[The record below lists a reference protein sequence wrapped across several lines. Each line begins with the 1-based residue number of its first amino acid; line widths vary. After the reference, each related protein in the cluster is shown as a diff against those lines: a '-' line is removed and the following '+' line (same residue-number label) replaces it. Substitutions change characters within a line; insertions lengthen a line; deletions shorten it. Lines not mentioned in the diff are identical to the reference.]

1 MLWMCPL
8 TLSLPRAPVDVPAR
22 TVCLVASA
30 ISLGFA
36 IHINNGL
43 VQPGAILWLSL
54 ALAMGFAAFMKPSQK
69 SLLSRHAPRAL
80 PWLVAGGLAIQF
92 FLLYLNRSSDGWKSF
107 ASGCVYYALLSTA
120 AMLCIAM
127 VVYPIKSRLIFAIIL
142 PVFGL
147 MGVWMLGTGPRP
159 KIDVWQA
166 QMAGLDAMRQGI
178 DPWSSTFPDV
188 YKLPDIYAPG
198 TVKNGIVQLGFP
210 YPPLSVLF
218 DLPAYAV
225 FRDYRYSNLAAMMI
239 AAACIAY
246 ARPGRMGPLLGALFL
261 FTPRVFLV
269 LANGWTEPMVAMFL
283 AATVFCACRRPGAMP
298 WMLGLF
304 LVSKQYVPL
313 AMLPAML
320 LLKPK
325 WDWRDAANLLGKAAL
340 IGAAVSLPLALWNF
354 RAFLHSTLLV
364 ASGAKFRLDAL
375 SYFAYS
381 AQLHDWTPPQ
391 SLGRVSFLAAL
402 VTGVFVL
409 RRGERSAAGFSAGV
423 ALVFMMFFCLNKFA
437 FCNYYYFI
445 VATLCTSAAAL
456 QGRETILADA
466 EVVAFKDYAI
476 AA

>member
-1 MLWMCPL
+1 MRSIQPKPCIP
-8 TLSLPRAPVDVPAR
+8 SVDVPAR

-30 ISLGFA
+30 IALGFA

-54 ALAMGFAAFMKPSQK
+54 AIAMGFAAFIRPSHA
-69 SLLSRHAPRAL
+69 SLLSRHAGRGL
-80 PWLVAGGLAIQF
+80 PWLLAGGIGIQF
-92 FLLYLNRSSDGWKSF
+92 LLLFLNRSSDGWKSF
-107 ASGCVYYALLSTA
+107 ASGCVYYGLLGTA
-120 AMLCIAM
+120 AMLCTAM
-127 VVYPIKSRLIFAIIL
+127 VFYPLKSRLIFAIIL
-142 PVFGL
+142 PFFGL
-147 MGVWMLGTGPRP
+147 MGVWMLATGPRP

-166 QMAGLDAMRQGI
+166 QTAGLDAMKRGI

-188 YKLPDIYAPG
+188 YNLPDIYAPG

-218 DLPAYAV
+218 DLPGYV
-225 FRDYRYSNLAAMMI
+225 FFRDYRYSNLAAMMI

-246 ARPGRMGPLLGALFL
+246 ARPGRPGPLLGALFL

-304 LVSKQYVPL
+304 LVSKQYLPL
-313 AMLPAML
+313 AILPAML
-320 LLKPK
+320 LIKPK
-325 WDWRDAANLLGKAAL
+325 WNLRDMAVLLGKAAL
-340 IGAAVSLPLALWNF
+340 IGAAVSLPLALWNC
-354 RAFLHSTLLV
+354 RAFLHSTFLV

-375 SYFAYS
+375 SYFAYY

-391 SLGRVSFLAAL
+391 SFGGISFLAAL
-402 VTGVFVL
+402 ATGVFVL
-409 RRGERSAAGFSAGV
+409 LRGERSAAGFSAGV
-423 ALVFMMFFCLNKFA
+423 ALVFMVFFCLNKFA

-456 QGRETILADA
+456 QGRDTFAA
-466 EVVAFKDYAI
+466 ESGASTFKDFAI